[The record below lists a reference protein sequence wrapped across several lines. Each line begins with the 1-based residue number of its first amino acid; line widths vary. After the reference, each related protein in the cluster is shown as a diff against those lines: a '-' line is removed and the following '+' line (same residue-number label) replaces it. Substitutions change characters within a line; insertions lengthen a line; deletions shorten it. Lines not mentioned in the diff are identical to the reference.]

1 MLPSPRRGDEN
12 SLKQAVHQA
21 STGIHRMTA
30 FPVILH
36 VDMDA
41 FFASV
46 EQRDHPELQGKPVV
60 VGASPERRGVVCA
73 ASYEAR
79 RFGIHSAMPSKA
91 ALKRCPQALFVP
103 PDMQRYRRESNRIMD
118 LLSSFADQMEQ
129 VSVDEAYLDLSLKCQ
144 SEDHDTSLRHAL
156 TQARAIKQ
164 RVLEECQLTISVGI
178 AGNKL
183 MAKIA
188 SDYDKPD
195 GLILIP
201 EADKVSFLAALPIR
215 RLPGIGQ
222 VTEQTLRQAGIQH
235 IAQLQRLAT
244 QIKGVSSNH
253 LKQIQE
259 LAMGVDHRRV
269 EQNEVIKSM
278 SSETTFEEDTQ
289 DRQRISQCL
298 REQAEEL
305 TGKLRQRNLHAQGIQ
320 VKVRYS
326 DFKTLSRQT
335 TLTDPTQEKE
345 LIYRTVCWLL
355 AKEGLVSRP
364 LRLIGTGLHA
374 FSEQPHLQ
382 LALPFPPAP

>member
-1 MLPSPRRGDEN
+1 MLPSPRRGGEN

-103 PDMQRYRRESNRIMD
+103 PDMQRYRRESNRIME
-118 LLSSFADQMEQ
+118 LLYSFADQMEQ

-222 VTEQTLRQAGIQH
+222 VTEQTLRQAGIQR

-305 TGKLRQRNLHAQGIQ
+305 AGKLRQRNLHAQGIQ

>member
-1 MLPSPRRGDEN
+1 
-12 SLKQAVHQA
+12 
-21 STGIHRMTA
+21 MTA

-46 EQRDHPELQGKPVV
+46 EQRDHPELKGKPVV

-118 LLSSFADQMEQ
+118 LLSSFTDQVEQ
-129 VSVDEAYLDLSLKCQ
+129 VSVDEAYLDVSLKCQ
-144 SEDHDTSLRHAL
+144 SKDHDTSLRHAL
-156 TQARAIKQ
+156 GQARAIKQ

-201 EADKVSFLAALPIR
+201 EADKVAFLAALPIR

-222 VTEQTLRQAGIQH
+222 VTEQALRQAGIQR
-235 IAQLQRLAT
+235 IAQIQRLAT

-305 TGKLRQRNLHAQGIQ
+305 AGKLRQRKLHAQGIQ

-345 LIYRTVCWLL
+345 LIYKTVCWLL

-382 LALPFPPAP
+382 MALPFLPAP

>member
-1 MLPSPRRGDEN
+1 MR
-12 SLKQAVHQA
+12 
-21 STGIHRMTA
+21 A

-201 EADKVSFLAALPIR
+201 EADKVAFLAALPIR

-222 VTEQTLRQAGIQH
+222 VTEQTLRQAGIQR

-305 TGKLRQRNLHAQGIQ
+305 AGKLRQRNLHAQGIQ

>member
-1 MLPSPRRGDEN
+1 
-12 SLKQAVHQA
+12 
-21 STGIHRMTA
+21 
-30 FPVILH
+30 
-36 VDMDA
+36 
-41 FFASV
+41 
-46 EQRDHPELQGKPVV
+46 
-60 VGASPERRGVVCA
+60 
-73 ASYEAR
+73 
-79 RFGIHSAMPSKA
+79 
-91 ALKRCPQALFVP
+91 
-103 PDMQRYRRESNRIMD
+103 
-118 LLSSFADQMEQ
+118 
-129 VSVDEAYLDLSLKCQ
+129 
-144 SEDHDTSLRHAL
+144 
-156 TQARAIKQ
+156 
-164 RVLEECQLTISVGI
+164 
-178 AGNKL
+178 

-201 EADKVSFLAALPIR
+201 EADKVAFLAALPIR
-215 RLPGIGQ
+215 RLPSIGQ
-222 VTEQTLRQAGIQH
+222 VTEQALRQSGIQR

-278 SSETTFEEDTQ
+278 SSETTFDEDTQ

-305 TGKLRQRNLHAQGIQ
+305 AGKLRQRKLHAQGIQ

-345 LIYRTVCWLL
+345 LIYKTVCWLL
-355 AKEGLVSRP
+355 AREGLISRP

>member
-1 MLPSPRRGDEN
+1 MLPSPRRGGEN
-12 SLKQAVHQA
+12 SLKQAVLQA

-222 VTEQTLRQAGIQH
+222 VTEQTLRQAGIQR